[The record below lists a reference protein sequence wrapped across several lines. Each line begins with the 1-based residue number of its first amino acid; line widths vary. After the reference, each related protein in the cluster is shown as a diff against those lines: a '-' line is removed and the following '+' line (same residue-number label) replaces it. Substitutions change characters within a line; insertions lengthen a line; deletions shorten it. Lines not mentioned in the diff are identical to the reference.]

1 MLTLG
6 KCTQYPLSDWS
17 KQLGVTPPAPAT
29 AAAGAASG
37 ASAPMA
43 TAAQH
48 HSMAY
53 QLKQQGFEVG
63 SFCAVKEEEPRD
75 APKDAKKD
83 AKQVPLRVW
92 EITEVDDSRITLKC
106 PNRAHHPDKDDTIT
120 VPTEEAVVKRRLMQ
134 RATFKRQKE
143 VTPVGVVSP
152 KWEED
157 IAIDIAR
164 RAVKAAHDKFVGDL
178 EHVQVFAVPAAA
190 RVTCDYKRGELVLV
204 ASSNRFAAKPIG
216 GTAKK
221 DKQSGVPL
229 GNISQHEVFLLKH
242 VVNKD
247 DEKEGKDG
255 KNDKKDGKNDEKEVW
270 QVPYWSVPEHESVH
284 NMKHTTHSVEVP
296 TITGTMCT
304 VAVPTMT
311 NLKGLK
317 KGDYLVVQPHK
328 RKREE

>member
-1 MLTLG
+1 MPP
-6 KCTQYPLSDWS
+6 K
-17 KQLGVTPPAPAT
+17 TPKRGP
-29 AAAGAASG
+29 S
-37 ASAPMA
+37 
-43 TAAQH
+43 
-48 HSMAY
+48 
-53 QLKQQGFEVG
+53 
-63 SFCAVKEEEPRD
+63 
-75 APKDAKKD
+75 
-83 AKQVPLRVW
+83 RVW
-92 EITEVDDSRITLKC
+92 EITEVNDSRIILKC
-106 PNRAHHPDKDDTIT
+106 PNRAHHPDKDDTMT
-120 VPTEEAVVKRRLMQ
+120 LPTEDAVVKKKLMK
-134 RATFKRQKE
+134 RATFRKQKLI
-143 VTPVGVVSP
+143 TPVGVVSR

-229 GNISQHEVFLLKH
+229 GKISQHEVFLLKH

-255 KNDKKDGKNDEKEVW
+255 KNDKKDGKNDEKDDKEEKEVW
-270 QVPYWSVPEHESVH
+270 QAPYWSVPEHATCN
-284 NMKHTTHSVEVP
+284 NMKHTVHNIVP
-296 TITGTMCT
+296 EGTTCT

-311 NLKGLK
+311 NTKGIK
-317 KGDYLVVQPHK
+317 QGEYLVVQPQK

>member
-83 AKQVPLRVW
+83 TKKVPLKVW
-92 EITEVDDSRITLKC
+92 EITEVDDSRIILKC
-106 PNRAHHPDKDDTIT
+106 PNRAIHPDNDDTMSI
-120 VPTEEAVVKRRLMQ
+120 PTTDAVVKKKLLK

-143 VTPVGVVSP
+143 LTPVGVHSA

-157 IAIDIAR
+157 LAIGIAR
-164 RAVKAAHDKFVGDL
+164 RAVKEAHDNFEEDL
-178 EHVQVFAVPAAA
+178 KHIQMFASPSAV
-190 RVTCDYKRGELVLV
+190 RVTRDYKRGELVLV

-229 GNISQHEVFLLKH
+229 GTISQHEVFLLKH

-255 KNDKKDGKNDEKEVW
+255 KTDKKDGKNDEKEVW

-317 KGDYLVVQPHK
+317 KGEYLVVQPHK

>member
-17 KQLGVTPPAPAT
+17 KQLGVTPTAPAT
-29 AAAGAASG
+29 AAAGATSG
-37 ASAPMA
+37 ASAAMA

-53 QLKQQGFEVG
+53 QLKQQGFAMG
-63 SFCAVKEEEPRD
+63 SFCAVREEEPD
-75 APKDAKKD
+75 APKDGKKD
-83 AKQVPLRVW
+83 AAKKMPLRVW
-92 EITEVDDSRITLKC
+92 EITEVDDNRIILKC
-106 PNRAHHPDKDDTIT
+106 PNRAHHPDKDDTMTI
-120 VPTEEAVVKRRLMQ
+120 PTEDAVVKRKLMQ
-134 RATFKRQKE
+134 RATFKRQKV

-157 IAIDIAR
+157 LAIDIAR
-164 RAVKAAHDKFVGDL
+164 RAVKVAHDKFVGDL

-190 RVTCDYKRGELVLV
+190 RVTRDYKRGELVLV

-221 DKQSGVPL
+221 SGLPL
-229 GNISQHEVFLLKH
+229 GKISEHEVFLVKH

-255 KNDKKDGKNDEKEVW
+255 KKDKKDEKNDEKEVW
-270 QVPYWSVPEHESVH
+270 QAPYWSVPEHESVH
-284 NMKHTTHSVEVP
+284 NMKHATHSVEVP

-311 NLKGLK
+311 NTKGLK
-317 KGDYLVVQPHK
+317 TGEYLAVQPHK